1 MARAFKV
8 LLLGNG
14 PTSLSALEGLAQSL
28 VLVGLLREVA
38 EGAKEK
44 DEVVRHARRMGVP
57 VYFDTSA
64 AAIDALVRELQPD
77 CVVVSSY
84 NRILGPE
91 ILKNSHFVNVHY
103 APLPRYRGRACVNWA
118 IINGESHAAIS
129 IHELVPGL
137 DAGNVLFQQL
147 VQIAESDTVTDLY
160 RRLNEI
166 QKRRLA
172 ATVTQYLAG
181 DAGTPQVEADA
192 TYGCTRVPEDGEI
205 NWAATTRATYDL
217 IRSLT
222 DPFPGAYTYLD
233 GRQLLVWRA
242 EPVQHPPPYS
252 GRIPGRVVAISRSE
266 GYVEVLTGDGILRV
280 LEVQYEGQG
289 KVSAATVLRSVKSTL
304 GLRTADLLA
313 RIRTLE
319 QRLDALTE
327 ACGQPEKH
335 KEEHG

>member
-1 MARAFKV
+1 MARVSKV

-14 PTSLSALEGLAQSL
+14 PTSLSALEALAESF
-28 VLVGLLREVA
+28 VFVGLLREVA

-44 DEVVRHARRMGVP
+44 DEVVRYARTIDVP
-57 VYFDTSA
+57 VYFDTSV
-64 AAIDALVRELQPD
+64 AAIDALVRELRPD

-91 ILKNSHFVNVHY
+91 ILKNCRFVNVHY
-103 APLPRYRGRACVNWA
+103 APLPSYRGRACVNWA
-118 IINGESHAAIS
+118 IINGEPRAAIT

-147 VQIAESDTVTDLY
+147 VPIAQSDTVTDLY

-166 QKRRLA
+166 QNQHLA
-172 ATVTQYLAG
+172 ATVTRYLAG
-181 DAGTPQVEADA
+181 DAGTLQVEADA

-205 NWAATTRATYDL
+205 TWAATTRATYDL

-233 GRQLLVWRA
+233 GRRLLVWRA
-242 EPVQHPPPYS
+242 EPVQDPPRYS

-266 GYVEVLTGDGILRV
+266 GHVDVLTGDGILRL
-280 LEVQYEGQG
+280 LEVQYEGQDR
-289 KVSAATVLRSVKSTL
+289 VSAATMLRSVKSTL
-304 GLRTADLLA
+304 GLRSADLVA

-319 QRLDALTE
+319 QRLDALTQ
-327 ACGQPEKH
+327 ACGEREKH